1 MARNGIVSVGFK
13 DFERTVDKFER
24 HVIREVKRIIAETA
38 EMIASQATAL
48 APVDDG
54 NLKRSIDVDYAIGGL
69 TAIITVGAAYAI
81 YVEYGTGIYATEGNG
96 RKDPWVY
103 FKDGKYY
110 FTRGMKAQPFWNP
123 SLEVAMKYF
132 EKEMNKLG

>member
-13 DFERTVDKFER
+13 DFERTVDRFEK
-24 HVIREVKRIIAETA
+24 HVIREVKRVIAKTA

-54 NLKRSIDVDYAIGGL
+54 NLKRSIDVDYAKGGL

-96 RKDPWVY
+96 RNDPWVY